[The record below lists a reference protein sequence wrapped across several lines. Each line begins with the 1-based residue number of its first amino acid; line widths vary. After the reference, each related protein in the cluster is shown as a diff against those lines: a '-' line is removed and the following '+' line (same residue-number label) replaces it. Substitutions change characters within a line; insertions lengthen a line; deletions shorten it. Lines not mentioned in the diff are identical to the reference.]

1 MATGKPTHLGIKVV
15 VIKPLAGQSQLP
27 HHAMHD
33 SIFACILEHRKKS
46 PKHIAVRI
54 TLAWTSGC
62 QVEVSRLFEELYR
75 WRESGGHR
83 DGEVGRFGLW
93 ICIGDS
99 APCRCQPP
107 GHLLQKRRE
116 SLAAVLIL
124 PQRPAASYAKS
135 RTTSA
140 ASRCTS
146 RACILSP
153 LHSVS
158 LTPWNLPADTCLSR
172 RCAFYLPF

>member
-1 MATGKPTHLGIKVV
+1 LHAFWSTGRSLLSTLPFVLPLRGRRVVRWKCRASLRNCTGGEKVV
-15 VIKPLAGQSQLP
+15 
-27 HHAMHD
+27 
-33 SIFACILEHRKKS
+33 
-46 PKHIAVRI
+46 
-54 TLAWTSGC
+54 
-62 QVEVSRLFEELYR
+62 
-75 WRESGGHR
+75 GHR